1 MIVDEALWLLDVDD
15 FKKDGEATAGL
26 IQSR

>member
-1 MIVDEALWLLDVDD
+1 MIVDEALWLLDVYD